1 MTQVEKKIDMGD
13 EGVDIVDKLQGS
25 YDLAMESCTS
35 ALDPFG
41 YLLEAKREIE
51 RLRTRVTQLEME
63 KKYLIDDLYPLLD
76 ALRDLPVLPSP
87 DVLLTLSHAAKY
99 PEDWETG
106 KFLQRERGLR
116 AVPPKTE
123 CELGAGW
130 WNRVVN
136 RPVPR

>member
-1 MTQVEKKIDMGD
+1 MTKKKQKQKIDMGD

-35 ALDPFG
+35 ALDPFE

-51 RLRTRVTQLEME
+51 RLRDDKRYLADAYYGLLE
-63 KKYLIDDLYPLLD
+63 